1 MSQAYSDATREG
13 RPHAL
18 PDIEVFEMNAHE
30 AAAQDEDL
38 VYKYMKRH
46 EFRLAAMNSRVRE
59 AMFRLAATN
68 SRVREAMFDAIVEEN
83 DIRGGW
89 FWWACFPG
97 CLPDGPATGPF
108 DSYDEALADARRE

>member
-18 PDIEVFEMNAHE
+18 PDIEVSEMNAHE
-30 AAAQDEDL
+30 AAEQDEDL

-46 EFRLAAMNSRVRE
+46 EFRLAAMNSR
-59 AMFRLAATN
+59 M
-68 SRVREAMFDAIVEEN
+68 REAMFDAIVEEN

>member
-1 MSQAYSDATREG
+1 MTQAYSDATREG

-30 AAAQDEDL
+30 AAEQDEDL

-46 EFRLAAMNSRVRE
+46 EFRLAAMNG
-59 AMFRLAATN
+59 
-68 SRVREAMFDAIVEEN
+68 RVREAMFDAIVEEN

-108 DSYDEALADARRE
+108 DSYDEALADARRK

>member
-1 MSQAYSDATREG
+1 MTQEYSNPARAEDE
-13 RPHAL
+13 HAL

-30 AAAQDEDL
+30 ATAQDEDL

-46 EFRLAAMNSRVRE
+46 EFRLAAMNG
-59 AMFRLAATN
+59 
-68 SRVREAMFDAIVEEN
+68 RVREAMFDAIVKEN

-97 CLPDGPATGPF
+97 CLPDGPASGPF
-108 DSYDEALADARRE
+108 DSYDEALADARRK